1 MTTLAQTTPSL
12 SALPAPLARVLATD
26 DTWTP
31 TVARLVL
38 GAVMLP
44 HGLQKAFGMF
54 GGYGF
59 DGTMGFLTG
68 TMGLPWIVAFL
79 VIVVE
84 SLGALALLVGLASR
98 IAALGVAAVMAGAAL
113 TSHVA
118 FGFFMNWDDSAAGE
132 GFEYHLLAIGLAA
145 VVMLAGGGKASLDAR
160 LTRRR

>member
-26 DTWTP
+26 DAWTP
-31 TVARLVL
+31 TIARLVL

-44 HGLQKAFGMF
+44 HGLQKTFGLF

-59 DGTMGFLTG
+59 EGTMGFFTG

-79 VIVVE
+79 VIVIE
-84 SLGALALLVGLASR
+84 SVGALALLFGLASR
-98 IAALGVAAVMAGAAL
+98 LAALGVAAVMAGAAL
-113 TSHVA
+113 TTHLS
-118 FGFFMNWDDSAAGE
+118 FGFFMNWDGSAAGE
-132 GFEYHLLAIGLAA
+132 GFEFHLLAIGLAA
-145 VVMLAGGGKASLDAR
+145 VVTLAGGGKASLDAR

>member
-1 MTTLAQTTPSL
+1 MTTLTQTTPSL

-31 TVARLVL
+31 TIARLVL
-38 GAVMLP
+38 GGVMLP

-98 IAALGVAAVMAGAAL
+98 IAALGVAAVMTGAVL

-118 FGFFMNWDDSAAGE
+118 FGFFMNWDGSAAGE
-132 GFEYHLLAIGLAA
+132 GFEYHLLALGLAA
-145 VVMLAGGGKASLDAR
+145 IVVLAGGGKASLDAR
-160 LTRRR
+160 LSRRR